1 MTKPLR
7 SALLAAAAI
16 TALAVAPA
24 QAQAQ
29 HSHGHSHA
37 HAASDASANGPAAL
51 PQDALA
57 PFVDALTIPPRAEP
71 VGEHEG
77 KPLYENTMKMVSQQ
91 VHRDLPPTPVFA
103 YDGIWPGP
111 TFDIPIDQP
120 IAVNWVNALPEEYPD
135 WLPVAI
141 GHHVPDKVVR
151 TVVHLHGGITPSEH
165 DGFPEWMWEP
175 GEAALYE
182 YPNPDHQGDGA
193 MLWYHDHAMG
203 NTRLNVYAGLQ
214 GFYLLRNQA
223 LEEELGLPSG
233 DYEIPLVLQDRN
245 FAEDGSLVYDGV
257 CRNFGIVNG
266 TVFPYK
272 EIEPRR
278 YRFRILNGANFRI
291 MRLALSNG
299 AKMSVIGVDDGFLPQ
314 TVETDELLLAPAER
328 ADVIIDFTDMAGEEI
343 TLLNTTSCFG
353 PQREQN
359 TRSGDTELPHLM
371 QFRVAESVSQPDTSR
386 IPANPVAEEGEAGRL
401 LAQATVTRDITLDN
415 PEGFTFLLEN
425 KGFDAPV
432 SIEPHLGD
440 TEIWNLINLTDEAHP
455 IHVHLIS
462 YRIVER
468 IPFRENGVEDYIAD
482 RDAGTLA
489 PLESYLDMDG
499 AIPAPPIEAGPKD
512 VALAPFGYV
521 TRIVMEWYGFEGLY
535 VIHCHILEHE
545 DDDMMR
551 PIRVLAAREE

>member
-1 MTKPLR
+1 MMAR
-7 SALLAAAAI
+7 SLYLSLFATA
-16 TALAVAPA
+16 ALATLAIAPA
-24 QAQAQ
+24 EAQ

-37 HAASDASANGPAAL
+37 APDASATERPAL

-77 KPLYENTMKMVSQQ
+77 RPLYEVTMQMVSQK

-111 TFDIPIDQP
+111 TFDIPVDQP

-135 WLPVAI
+135 WLPVEI

-151 TVVHLHGGITPSEH
+151 TVVHLHGGITPSVH
-165 DGFPEWMWEP
+165 DGYPEWMWDP

-182 YPNPDHQGDGA
+182 YPNLDHQGDGA

-223 LEEELGLPSG
+223 REEALGLPSG
-233 DYEIPLVLQDRN
+233 DFEVPLVLQDRN

-299 AKMSVIGVDDGFLPQ
+299 AKMSVIGVDDGFLDE

-359 TRSGDTELPHLM
+359 TRSGDTELPYLM
-371 QFRVAESVSQPDTSR
+371 QFRVGDSVSEPDASAIPTHPTTS
-386 IPANPVAEEGEAGRL
+386 EGVLETL
-401 LAQATVTRDITLDN
+401 LAQASVTRDITLDN

-499 AIPAPPIEAGPKD
+499 AEPAHPTERGPKD
-512 VALAPFGYV
+512 VALAPFDHV

>member
-1 MTKPLR
+1 MTKTFYA
-7 SALLAAAAI
+7 ALLAAAA
-16 TALAVAPA
+16 LAAAP
-24 QAQAQ
+24 AQAQ
-29 HSHGHSHA
+29 HSHGHSHS
-37 HAASDASANGPAAL
+37 HGASDASSNGRTAL

-57 PFVDALTIPPRAEP
+57 PFVDPLTIPPRAEP

-77 KPLYENTMKMVSQQ
+77 KPLYEIIMKMVSQQ

-111 TFDIPIDQP
+111 TFDIPIGQP

-233 DYEIPLVLQDRN
+233 DYEVPLVLQDRN

-257 CRNFGIVNG
+257 CRNFGTVNG

-291 MRLALSNG
+291 MQLALSNG
-299 AKMSVIGVDDGFLPQ
+299 AKMSAIGVDDGFLPE

-328 ADVIIDFTDMAGEEI
+328 ADVIIDFSDMAGEEI

-353 PQREQN
+353 PQREQD
-359 TRSGDTELPHLM
+359 TRSGDTDLPHLM
-371 QFRVAESVSQPDTSR
+371 QFRVAESVSQPDTSS
-386 IPANPVAEEGEAGRL
+386 IPANPVNEEGEAERL

-499 AIPAPPIEAGPKD
+499 ALPPSPVETGPKD

-535 VIHCHILEHE
+535 VIHCHILDHE

-551 PIRVLAAREE
+551 PIRVLAAREQ